1 MAEPV
6 DKIDIF
12 IANYQHQEMTIS
24 DFQPNPAVRGTV
36 TSGSASK
43 GSPNVVAEELP
54 SGETIISG
62 AMPTTLGRRLA
73 AVREHQ
79 KLTQGELARRLG
91 KSRAT
96 INQYEAGTIDPPL
109 KMVHQ
114 LAEVL
119 GVDPG
124 SLAFGAPVNS
134 RDDGNRIPIAVIQAS
149 DDNLIELSEYLENKI
164 GINPSQSRVIELSSD
179 ASTFGL
185 RRGDLVFLDSSIN
198 RIRGDG
204 SLYAVCGHAG
214 GLMIIRS
221 DVHLEANFTRV
232 RITLGQGQVSEVDPA
247 KVEVL
252 GLIKATL
259 RAE

>member
-1 MAEPV
+1 MAAWREQ
-6 DKIDIF
+6 IDIAR
-12 IANYQHQEMTIS
+12 ANYQHQQMTIS
-24 DFQPNPAVRGTV
+24 DFQLNPAVRGTV
-36 TSGSASK
+36 TGGSTSK
-43 GSPNVVAEELP
+43 GSTNVVAEQLP

-73 AVREHQ
+73 AVREYK

-114 LAEVL
+114 LADL
-119 GVDPG
+119 LDIDPG
-124 SLAFGAPVNS
+124 LLAFGTPIS
-134 RDDGNRIPIAVIQAS
+134 RQDDSNRIPIAGMQVS
-149 DDNLIELSEYLENKI
+149 DDDFIELSGHLKAKI
-164 GINPSQSRVIELSSD
+164 GIERSQCQVIELSSD

-185 RRGDLVFLDSSIN
+185 RRGDLVFLDSSID

-221 DVHLEANFTRV
+221 DVHLETSFTRI

-252 GLIKATL
+252 GLVKATL
-259 RAE
+259 RVE

>member
-1 MAEPV
+1 MAEWLEQ
-6 DKIDIF
+6 IDIAR
-12 IANYQHQEMTIS
+12 ANYQHQQMTIS

-36 TSGSASK
+36 TGGSTSK
-43 GSPNVVAEELP
+43 GSPNVVADQLP
-54 SGETIISG
+54 SGETIISR
-62 AMPTTLGRRLA
+62 AMPATLGRRLA
-73 AVREHQ
+73 AVREYK

-96 INQYEAGTIDPPL
+96 INQYEAGTIDPPI

-124 SLAFGAPVNS
+124 LLAFGAPVNR
-134 RDDGNRIPIAVIQAS
+134 RDASNRIPISGMQDS
-149 DDNLIELSEYLENKI
+149 DDDFIELSDHLKTKI
-164 GINPSQSRVIELSSD
+164 GIDPSQSRVIELSSD

-204 SLYAVCGHAG
+204 SLYVVCGHAG
-214 GLMIIRS
+214 SLTIIRS

-252 GLIKATL
+252 GLVKATL